1 MEPITQRPGELVAPA
16 LEKTRNRLGASASD
30 NDILL
35 AVFYDNKEYDA
46 LKAAGPI
53 DTEYPIME
61 TPLKTLIK
69 GITSQDNV
77 TSFHFIDRKNS
88 LEVSK

>member
-1 MEPITQRPGELVAPA
+1 MPPA
-16 LEKTRNRLGASASD
+16 LKKTRKKLGASASD
-30 NDILL
+30 DDVLL
-35 AVFYDNKEYDA
+35 AVFYDNKEYQA
-46 LKAAGPI
+46 LKDAGPI

-69 GITSQDNV
+69 GITARDDV
-77 TSFHFIDRKNS
+77 TSFHFIDHKSS

>member
-1 MEPITQRPGELVAPA
+1 VPPA
-16 LEKTRNRLGASASD
+16 LEKARKRLGALASD
-30 NDILL
+30 DDVLL
-35 AVFYDNKEYDA
+35 AVFYDNKEYQA
-46 LKAAGPI
+46 LKDAGPI

-69 GITSQDNV
+69 GITSRDDV
-77 TSFHFIDRKNS
+77 TSFHFIDHNSS